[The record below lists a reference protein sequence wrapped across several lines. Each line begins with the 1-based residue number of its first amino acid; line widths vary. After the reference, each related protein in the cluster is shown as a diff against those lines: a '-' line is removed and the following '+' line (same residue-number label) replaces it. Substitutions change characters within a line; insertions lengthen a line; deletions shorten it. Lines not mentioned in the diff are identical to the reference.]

1 MSMVES
7 AVSKGMIERIKNI
20 LVSPDAEWTV
30 IDGESAS
37 TASLITGY
45 VLPLAVVNA
54 VAAFIGRS
62 IVGVTLPFVGGT
74 YRAPFVSGLV
84 VAVLS
89 VVLTAI
95 GVVVCASV
103 IDALAPTFGAQK
115 NNMQA
120 IKVAAYAPTAAWV
133 AGILQIIPALS
144 VLAILGAIYTLYL
157 LYLGLPKLMKCPQ
170 DKAMGYTAV
179 VVIAT
184 IVIFF
189 AISIVS
195 TMFLANPLTPNLVQ

>member
-1 MSMVES
+1 MNMVES
-7 AVSKGMIERIKNI
+7 AISRSLIERVKNI
-20 LVSPDAEWTV
+20 CVSPEAEWAV
-30 IDGESAS
+30 IDGERAS

-45 VLPLAVVNA
+45 VAPLATVNA

-62 IVGVTLPFVGGT
+62 LVGITLPFGAGT
-74 YRAPFVSGLV
+74 YRAPFVSSLV

-89 VVLTAI
+89 VALTI
-95 GVVVCASV
+95 VGVVVCASV

-115 NNMQA
+115 NNTQA

-144 VLAILGAIYTLYL
+144 LLSILGALYTLYL

-170 DKAMGYTAV
+170 DKAVGYTV
-179 VVIAT
+179 VVVLAT

-189 AISIVS
+189 VISMVS
-195 TMFLANPLTPNLVQ
+195 TMFLASPLTPSLVQ

>member
-1 MSMVES
+1 MSMVDS
-7 AVSKGMIERIKNI
+7 AVSRSLIERVKNI
-20 LVSPDAEWTV
+20 CLSPDAEWSV
-30 IDGESAS
+30 IDHESAS
-37 TASLITGY
+37 TSGLITGY
-45 VLPLAVVNA
+45 VVPLAAVNA

-62 IVGVTLPFVGGT
+62 IIGVTLPFVGGT

-84 VAVLS
+84 VAILS
-89 VVLTAI
+89 VVMTVV
-95 GVVVCASV
+95 GVVVCGLV

-115 NNMQA
+115 NNTQA
-120 IKVAAYAPTAAWV
+120 LKVATYAPTAAWV

-144 VLAILGAIYTLYL
+144 LLAILGALYSLYL

-170 DKAMGYTAV
+170 DKAMGYTLV

-189 AISIVS
+189 VVSMVS
-195 TMFLANPLTPNLVQ
+195 TMFLVNPLAPALVQ

>member
-7 AVSKGMIERIKNI
+7 AVRKGMIERVKNI
-20 LVSPDAEWTV
+20 LVSPEAEWRV

-45 VLPLAVVNA
+45 VLPLAVVTA

-74 YRAPFVSGLV
+74 YRTPFVSGLV

-89 VVLTAI
+89 VVLTAV

-115 NNMQA
+115 NNTQA

-133 AGILQIIPALS
+133 AGIFQIVPALAPLS
-144 VLAILGAIYTLYL
+144 ILGALYTLYL
-157 LYLGLPKLMKCPQ
+157 LYLGLPKLMKCPS
-170 DKAMGYTAV
+170 DKAIGYTAV
-179 VVIAT
+179 VVITT

-189 AISIVS
+189 AISMVS